1 MPRYVALLRAVN
13 VGGRVVKM
21 DRLRALFEALK
32 LRNVETVIASGNVLF
47 DAGRDDAAA
56 LERRIER
63 HLERALGFEVAT
75 FVRTAAELAAV
86 AAYEPFAA
94 LGPLEAGRDLWIGF
108 LSAPPTADVE
118 RAVLALAT
126 DVDRFRITG
135 RELYW
140 RRLVRN
146 MESLRLGAR
155 LERVL
160 GVPMTMR
167 NATTVR
173 KLAERAPLV

>member
-1 MPRYVALLRAVN
+1 VPRYVAFLRAVN

-21 DRLRALFEALK
+21 DRLRALFEELK
-32 LRNVETVIASGNVLF
+32 LRRVETVIASGNVVF
-47 DAGRDDAAA
+47 DAGSGDAAA

-63 HLERALGFEVAT
+63 HLERALGYEVAT
-75 FVRTAAELAAV
+75 FVRTPSELAAV
-86 AAYEPFAA
+86 AGHEPFPQ
-94 LGPLEAGRDLWIGF
+94 LDRLEAGRDLWIGF
-108 LSAPPTADVE
+108 LRAPPAADVE
-118 RAVLALAT
+118 RAVLALET
-126 DVDRFRITG
+126 DVDRFRVTG

-160 GVPMTMR
+160 GAPMTMR
-167 NATTVR
+167 NVTTVR
-173 KLAERAPLV
+173 RLAERAPVP